1 MHHLSTLWISGVCN
15 LLICEKLVRKFMR
28 NKLHALEISAR
39 FDIYQV
45 RDKRL
50 VVRTKHKNPSLA
62 GKADFGKPGRHVLR
76 NIV

>member
-1 MHHLSTLWISGVCN
+1 MGYLSTVWISSVCN
-15 LLICEKLVRKFMR
+15 LLICEKLVRKFMV
-28 NKLHALEISAR
+28 NKLHSLEIAAT

-62 GKADFGKPGRHVLR
+62 RQADFGKPGRHVLR